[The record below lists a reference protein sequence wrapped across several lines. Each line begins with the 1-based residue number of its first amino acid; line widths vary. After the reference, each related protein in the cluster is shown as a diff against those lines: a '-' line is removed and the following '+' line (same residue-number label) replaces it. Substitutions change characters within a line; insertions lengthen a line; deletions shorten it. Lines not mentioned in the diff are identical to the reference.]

1 MILILALAYLTVAGV
16 LAIWLAW
23 VGTNWLT
30 GKGERR
36 AMPAP
41 QLITFGVFVAVAATL
56 WFGVG
61 LADKLMFDKPLLLL
75 LGLIALPIF
84 ALGVFSLQQ
93 LGPARRWASVGLRV
107 FVLLLITTM
116 LAGFRTVQTHDELTV
131 VALIDTSESIRKFF
145 SPPPDADGQP
155 QDTEQWLQ
163 SYFQQAGSDKRSE
176 DYWSVQTFDG
186 RPTIRLS
193 PSLGEVT
200 IPLGSIDEPYEGSN
214 VQRAIESA
222 MAAKQRGDSALRIV
236 LASDGNLDGE
246 VMAAVQA
253 AAAAGVQIDVVPLQ
267 YKVKGEVMVEAV
279 RANPEARKGQTIKV
293 SVELRSADR
302 VPGQLLLKHNDQW
315 VDLNGAAEGEGIRIE
330 AEEWRTR
337 IDTGDD
343 EVGLYALT
351 KYIDRPISS
360 AGVNT
365 FDAIFKPDADA
376 GLANSIVAND
386 TGQAFTLV
394 AGPGK
399 VLVVDGVNGEAG
411 KILPRAL
418 AERGIETIMA
428 PVTAMPSRLRD
439 MRDFDAILFHN
450 VPADNVPPKV
460 QRNLTRYVHDLGGGF
475 AMIGGPDSFGAG
487 GWTNTD
493 IDKYILPVHCQI
505 PTQKI
510 LPSGALILVIDRS
523 GSMFSTVG
531 GTNQTQQN
539 VAAEAAILALS
550 ALYPQD
556 KIGVVA
562 FDTSAK
568 WIVDLQ
574 YNKDPKGIAS
584 KIRAMQP
591 GGGTDIRVG
600 VKAAYDRLVQEPV
613 GESAIKHMIVIT
625 DGHGDLPNN
634 FQLGGQLANAG
645 VTISTI
651 GVGDG
656 HNAAG
661 LRNLASTGN
670 GQFYPVVNPANLP
683 QVFIKEARAIR
694 KNLIKEEPFNPIVR
708 NVASPIMVGINA
720 VPPLR
725 GFVLTG
731 PKSDPRIFTPILG
744 PEGEPIFAHHQVGL
758 GRSAAFTADATN
770 RWAQDWLGN
779 WGGSSNYAD
788 FWARTVRQIARP
800 AASTQADMTSTIEGD
815 TMTIRLDAAGDV
827 DFSGSRGAS
836 FGNNLQ
842 VTGSV
847 EDPDGNLVNVT
858 LEQVGPG
865 VYEARLPA
873 RQSGN
878 YIVDLNMRSPDGE
891 ARRVIGGSSKA
902 AGGELRNFQ
911 SNTALLQQIAEMTGG
926 RVLDPGNPVDANLY
940 NRDVPI
946 ESMSTRPLRW
956 QLMPF
961 LLALLLLDVAC
972 RRIAWEGQEVAAW
985 AKGRANAIAGIT
997 RTRKV
1002 EGASTMAA
1010 LKAKREETS
1019 EKLNQPAE
1027 PSSLAG
1033 LAAKV
1038 KGTTNGQSTEKPKT
1052 KPAVSKTRKF
1062 VASDADLAAATEDF
1076 SEAVGGA
1083 KEGKA
1088 AKPIV
1093 TAAMRKSEKPQDQG
1107 PTTSR
1112 LLDAKRRAQQRMKD
1126 QED

>member
-1 MILILALAYLTVAGV
+1 MWLAWDGLRYATGKAGNATLPTSQMMMLGGMAVIAGV
-16 LAIWLAW
+16 LWLS
-23 VGTNWLT
+23 
-30 GKGERR
+30 
-36 AMPAP
+36 
-41 QLITFGVFVAVAATL
+41 F
-56 WFGVG
+56 G
-61 LADKLMFDKPLLLL
+61 LADKLTFDRPLLLL
-75 LGLIALPIF
+75 LALIVLPIF
-84 ALGVFSLQQ
+84 ALGMWSLQQ
-93 LGPARRWASVGLRV
+93 LGPARRWTSVGLRI

-131 VALIDTSESIRKFF
+131 VSLIDTSDSVRKFF
-145 SPPPDADGQP
+145 TPPPGPDGQP
-155 QDTEQWLQ
+155 QDYEQWLQ
-163 SYFQQAGSDKRSE
+163 SFFAQAGGDKRSE
-176 DYWSVQTFDG
+176 DYWSAQTFDG
-186 RPTIRLS
+186 RPSVRLS
-193 PSLGEVT
+193 PSLGDVT
-200 IPLGSIDEPYEGSN
+200 LPDGTVEAPYDGSN
-214 VQRAIESA
+214 GQRAIESG
-222 MAAKQRGDSALRIV
+222 MAAKQQADSALRMV
-236 LASDGNLDGE
+236 LVSDGNLDGE

-253 AAAAGVQIDVVPLQ
+253 AAAAGVQIDVLPLQ

-279 RANPEARKGQTIKV
+279 RANPEARKGQTVKV

-302 VPGQLLLKHNDQW
+302 VPGQLMLKHNDRW
-315 VDLNGAAEGEGIRIE
+315 VDLNGSANQGEGIRID
-330 AEEWRTR
+330 AAEWRTR
-337 IDTGDD
+337 IDAGID
-343 EVGLYALT
+343 EIGLYALT
-351 KYIDRPISS
+351 KYIDRPISE

-365 FDAIFKPDADA
+365 FDAIFIPDDDT
-376 GLANSIVAND
+376 GLANTITAND

-411 KILPRAL
+411 QILPRAL
-418 AERGIETIMA
+418 AERGIDTILA

-439 MRDFDAILFHN
+439 MRDYDAIIFNN

-460 QRNLTRYVHDLGGGF
+460 QKNLTRYVHDLGGGF

-523 GSMFSTVG
+523 GSMFAPVAGS
-531 GTNQTQQN
+531 QFSQQN
-539 VAAEAAILALS
+539 VAAEAAILALK
-550 ALYPQD
+550 AMYPQD

-568 WIVDLQ
+568 WIVDLS
-574 YNKDPKGIAS
+574 YNDDPNGTAN

-591 GGGTDIRVG
+591 GGGTDIRSG
-600 VKAAYDRLVQEPV
+600 VNAAFNRLAAEPV
-613 GESAIKHMIVIT
+613 GESAIKHMIVIS
-625 DGHGDLPNN
+625 DGYGDFPNN
-634 FQLGGQLANAG
+634 LQLGGKLAQEG
-645 VTISTI
+645 ITISTI

-656 HNAAG
+656 HNAQG
-661 LRNLASTGN
+661 LRDLANTGN
-670 GQFYPVVNPANLP
+670 GQFYPVNNPANLP

-694 KNLIKEEPFNPIVR
+694 KNLIKEEPFNPVVR
-708 NVASPIMVGINA
+708 NVASPIMVGINT

-731 PKSDPRIFTPILG
+731 PKSDPRILTPIVAT
-744 PEGEPIFAHHQVGL
+744 EGEPIFAHHQVGL
-758 GRSAAFTADATN
+758 GRAAAFTADATN

-779 WGGSSNYAD
+779 WDSGSNYAD

-800 AASTQADMTSTIEGD
+800 AASTQADLTSTIQGD

-827 DFSGSRGAS
+827 DFNASRGAS

-847 EDPDGNLVNVT
+847 EDPNGELINVT

-865 VYEARLPA
+865 IYEARIPA
-873 RQSGN
+873 NQAGN
-878 YIVDLNMRSPDGE
+878 YIVDLNMRAADGE
-891 ARRVIGGSSKA
+891 QRRVIGGSSKA

-911 SNTALLQQIAEMTGG
+911 SNLALLQQIAEMTGG
-926 RVLDPGNPVDANLY
+926 RVLDPGNPADANLY

-946 ESMSTRPLRW
+946 ESTSTRPLRW

-961 LLALLLLDVAC
+961 LLALLLMDVAC

-997 RTRKV
+997 KTRKV
-1002 EGASTMAA
+1002 ESASTMAA
-1010 LKAKREETS
+1010 LKANREQTAEQ
-1019 EKLNQPAE
+1019 LNQHAE
-1027 PSSLAG
+1027 PTPLAG
-1033 LAAKV
+1033 LASRVKAK
-1038 KGTTNGQSTEKPKT
+1038 TNGQSTEKP

-1062 VASDADLAAATEDF
+1062 VASEADLAKANEDF

-1083 KEGKA
+1083 KEGGTA
-1088 AKPIV
+1088 SPIV
-1093 TAAMRKSEKPQDQG
+1093 TAAMRKSDKPQDQG

-1112 LLDAKRRAQQRMKD
+1112 LLDAKRRAQQRMDEK
-1126 QED
+1126 EDS